1 LPRKGL
7 SAPLLKRNN
16 RLGEEE
22 LLLLLLLLLLLQL
35 GRMLPSPLMSK
46 KRKPQVGTEEEGV
59 LLVPQEMRKG
69 LDTQHI
75 AAIRGMI
82 VVACTR
88 HHGSKD
94 LLQQGE
100 EQQEEVT
107 AARKQNSSIF
117 PTTGWRS

>member
-7 SAPLLKRNN
+7 SAPLLKRNG

-22 LLLLLLLLLLLQL
+22 LLLLLFLLLLLEL
-35 GRMLPSPLMSK
+35 GRMLPSPLMNK
-46 KRKPQVGTEEEGV
+46 KRQPQVGTEEEGV
-59 LLVPQEMRKG
+59 LPVPQEMRKA

-82 VVACTR
+82 VVTCTR